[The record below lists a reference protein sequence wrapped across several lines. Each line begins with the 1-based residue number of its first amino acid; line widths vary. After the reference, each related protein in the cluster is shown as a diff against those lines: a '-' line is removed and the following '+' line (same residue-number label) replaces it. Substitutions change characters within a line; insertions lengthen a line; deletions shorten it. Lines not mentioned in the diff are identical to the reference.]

1 MEQNTEHN
9 SSEKLDLV
17 KIKNISD
24 VPTFFKSNK
33 QIADEPLFKLQKS
46 IFLLK
51 KNSNPENIQLYNTF
65 LSNFENYV
73 NKQSDTLIKHAYINL
88 NSRNIIYLGKYSN
101 SVSYKLPGGIILTPN
116 KELAAV
122 ILDMNTCEINSK
134 TGNTNKYDISYNS
147 LYFEFIRASIICNE
161 RKVLKDIELDN
172 YVIKLLNSY
181 YLRILGNNITLNDKQ
196 RYFLTYDVAY
206 FYYRFM
212 KNVHPKLAITYA
224 LEFFD
229 SPVKDEAKYILLDF
243 EDKYTKMKDIF
254 SSFIDFKIIN
264 IAPAVLIMK
273 TINKYNIF
281 TFYCSTTTLDY
292 LIAMLIVSQYSNS
305 FISELSLS
313 ASSQYNLEKYI
324 YSEYSKHIKYDINYL
339 NKSEPIKIPSLGKD

>member
-1 MEQNTEHN
+1 MSNNAENNQST
-9 SSEKLDLV
+9 LDLV
-17 KIKNISD
+17 KIKNTSD
-24 VPTFFKSNK
+24 VPGFFKSNK
-33 QIADEPLFKLQKS
+33 YISDEPLFKIQKN

-51 KNSNPENIQLYNTF
+51 KNSNPENIQVYNTF
-65 LSNFENYV
+65 LSNFEKYV
-73 NKQSDTLIKHAYINL
+73 NKQSDNLIKQAYDNL

-101 SVSYKLPGGIILTPN
+101 SVSYKLPGGIVLTP
-116 KELAAV
+116 KKHLAAIV
-122 ILDMNTCEINSK
+122 LDMTTCEIDSK
-134 TGNTNKYDISYNS
+134 TGNTNKYDSAYIS

-161 RKVLKDIELDN
+161 KKVLKDIELDN
-172 YVIKLLNSY
+172 KVIKLLNSF

-212 KNVHPKLAITYA
+212 KNIHPKLAITYA
-224 LEFFD
+224 LEFFE
-229 SPVKDEAKYILLDF
+229 SPVKDEAKYILSDF
-243 EDKYTKMKDIF
+243 EDKYVRMKDIF

-281 TFYCSTTTLDY
+281 TFYCATTSLDY
-292 LIAMLIVSQYSNS
+292 LIAMLIVSQYSNK

-313 ASSQYNLEKYI
+313 ATSQHNLETYI
-324 YSEYSKHIKYDINYL
+324 YSEYCKYLKYDVNYL
-339 NKSEPIKIPSLGKD
+339 NLSQPIKTLFDKE